1 MKFKV
6 VIFDLD
12 GTIWDHEDISTLSSP
27 FRVISEEIIEDSK
40 GTQVKIYPYVRDTL
54 RELKSLGLILAIASW
69 NKENIA
75 LEALKAF
82 NLIDFFDYYCIEY
95 HPMKEKMIKKIL
107 EKINIKKV
115 KTLNNIYMNVYV

>member
-1 MKFKV
+1 VKFKV